1 MKFTPIHDS
10 IRLDKGTLEQRTE
23 GHQECLPMKMNF
35 NFSRKLI
42 MLKSPKNKK
51 IYIEGVKQNE
61 RAKRKQTFVEGKQQA
76 AEASGRKVH

>member
-1 MKFTPIHDS
+1 MLTDENELQLLKETHNA
-10 IRLDKGTLEQRTE
+10 KVTE
-23 GHQECLPMKMNF
+23 E
-35 NFSRKLI
+35 
-42 MLKSPKNKK
+42 KK

>member
-1 MKFTPIHDS
+1 
-10 IRLDKGTLEQRTE
+10 
-23 GHQECLPMKMNF
+23 
-35 NFSRKLI
+35 

-76 AEASGRKVH
+76 AENSGRKAHRS